1 MKWAL
6 ILFTFIVFFSTCDL
20 AFLNGNR
27 SYQYSLVDG
36 DGNIEIP
43 HIPDDEYFYVTI
55 KSAYYTGESSGFNP
69 LDFIIPYAMDDGP
82 GTDCKISVNEESSTE
97 DLYCILDVMEGDL
110 WYHKINLK
118 YNLPEGMCDYL
129 GFLPHWHY
137 NQVVGEGPAFVEQ
150 IPGEEGAPETYRGCA
165 RLGAEKREVTDEN
178 IETFDAFRCE
188 SRSRDKTTD
197 GAWNDWG
204 KWSDG
209 PSGYHCGRDPKIGDT
224 YRSPRDPETHKTKP
238 KVEGCWKGNATDEIQ
253 YEYEDQTTNTVT
265 VEEDENDAS
274 REYRC
279 SYNLQD
285 CSDTT
290 YQNEK
295 RVCPYNRSHE
305 ERSGLSDCCLGKYT
319 LINRETQAEEEKEW
333 GNEIKNCLGGLAR
346 LNWPEKGFDDNGYPV
361 NIVESGIEGVNKEYT
376 LDPLI
381 ETTKNRYS
389 LPTANFFKAIEDEK
403 TAEPP
408 AFYNSPPDPTPENPA
423 RVRGH
428 PFLTWSCFDP
438 AREVKHRIHLLIR
451 EWNTKEE
458 FTRFKES
465 EGGSG
470 DPDISGAEG
479 SECEYYEKDKAIFG
493 DCNDLYDSDD
503 TIKYPEIK
511 YSSSG

>member
-55 KSAYYTGESSGFNP
+55 KSAYYTGESNNFNP

-97 DLYCILDVMEGDL
+97 DLFCILDVMEGDL

-137 NQVVGEGPAFVEQ
+137 NQLVGEGPPFVEQ
-150 IPGEEGAPETYRGCA
+150 IPGEEGAPETYRGCES
-165 RLGAEKREVTDEN
+165 LGALNRAVTANN
-178 IETFDAFRCE
+178 IETFDEFKCE
-188 SRSRDKTTD
+188 RRERNEVAD
-197 GAWNDWG
+197 GWTDWG
-204 KWSDG
+204 GWSDVRSG
-209 PSGYHCGRDPKIGDT
+209 GYHCGRDPATNSGDPD
-224 YRSPRDPETHKTKP
+224 SHSTKP
-238 KVEGCWKGNATDEIQ
+238 EAGCWKEAGPSAI
-253 YEYEDQTTNTVT
+253 EYEDRTDTPLPDPVPVVT
-265 VEEDENDAS
+265 DENDADT
-274 REYRC
+274 EYRC
-279 SYNLQD
+279 AYNLKG
-285 CSDTT
+285 CSDTD
-290 YQNEK
+290 QNEK
-295 RVCPYNRSHE
+295 KVCPYNRSHE
-305 ERSGLSDCCLGKYT
+305 ERSGLSDCCLGKYW
-319 LINRETQAEEEKEW
+319 LINSETQAKEEKEW

-346 LNWPEKGFDDNGYPV
+346 LSWPEKGFNDFGYPV
-361 NIVESGIEGVNKEYT
+361 TIVESGIEGVNKEYT
-376 LDPLI
+376 LNPLI
-381 ETTKNRYS
+381 ETTKSRYS

-403 TAEPP
+403 TAQPP
-408 AFYNSPPDPTPENPA
+408 VFYDSPNNPDKIK
-423 RVRGH
+423 GH
-428 PFLTWSCFDP
+428 PFLTWSCLDP

-470 DPDISGAEG
+470 DPDIGGAEG

-503 TIKYPEIK
+503 TITYPEIK
-511 YSSSG
+511 YTSSG